1 MSDTKTDT
9 SNPELLVKEKLD
21 ELISFRNST
30 ESMHE
35 FWAKQYDLGLAWVQF
50 PTGSGGLDLNP
61 NFQLMINQ
69 NKTDTPVLASEGF
82 FPYPDNIELSL
93 IHN

>member
-50 PTGSGGLDLNP
+50 PTG
-61 NFQLMINQ
+61 
-69 NKTDTPVLASEGF
+69 T
-82 FPYPDNIELSL
+82 
-93 IHN
+93 

>member
-21 ELISFRNST
+21 ELVSFRNTT

-35 FWAKQYDLGLAWVQF
+35 FWAKQYDLGLAWVHF
-50 PTGSGGLDLNP
+50 PTGSGGLDLRYGSSYYCRIWNRRAKK
-61 NFQLMINQ
+61 QI
-69 NKTDTPVLASEGF
+69 S
-82 FPYPDNIELSL
+82 
-93 IHN
+93 

>member
-35 FWAKQYDLGLAWVQF
+35 FWAKQYDLGL
-50 PTGSGGLDLNP
+50 
-61 NFQLMINQ
+61 
-69 NKTDTPVLASEGF
+69 
-82 FPYPDNIELSL
+82 SL
-93 IHN
+93 IHI